1 MPSNSRSRDRR
12 RGIDHGMDDD
22 DTEFSPTIDRRRYRR
37 ERYYDDRASPRRHRE
52 EERGD
57 YDSPDTTRQR
67 EKYGSKAKESPA
79 TSPIKRSHRD
89 RDREGQTR
97 RERRRGPDDDG
108 SPAPGVRE
116 RRHRRDRDGHRHRD
130 EDDEA
135 RRQRRRERRRA
146 REREMGHERERDHER
161 TSRKHAH
168 AHSKTDSGS
177 HLLSADSL
185 ARLESQYADEDERVG
200 LETAPEETEAE
211 MARRENRRRRRQQRK
226 EAALLGG
233 DEGEDEEGDVEER
246 TRVLDELLHSSPKV
260 TARGRVVSGPF
271 LEEGRSDKTRVRHR
285 GGGGPETDLGWKEGD
300 WGNCSGSGD
309 GDHRP
314 FWKKKKW
321 WWIGI
326 GVLVVLLAIIIPVVI
341 VVSKK
346 KHSTAKDGGGD
357 SGSSGNTPYNSNLDG
372 LDPDS
377 IPVCFM
383 FSPGNRTSRCKG

>member
-1 MPSNSRSRDRR
+1 
-12 RGIDHGMDDD
+12 
-22 DTEFSPTIDRRRYRR
+22 
-37 ERYYDDRASPRRHRE
+37 
-52 EERGD
+52 
-57 YDSPDTTRQR
+57 
-67 EKYGSKAKESPA
+67 
-79 TSPIKRSHRD
+79 
-89 RDREGQTR
+89 
-97 RERRRGPDDDG
+97 
-108 SPAPGVRE
+108 
-116 RRHRRDRDGHRHRD
+116 
-130 EDDEA
+130 
-135 RRQRRRERRRA
+135 
-146 REREMGHERERDHER
+146 MGHERERDHER